1 MGCACKQ
8 NKINAS
14 ANREVVKRNISR
26 PLSVKRST
34 ASAERRRIS
43 RRIIKWTMGFI
54 QRIVHKGF
62 EDNQFV
68 NSDCSANAKLALI
81 NTLKSLNEITLH
93 YGGDETLDLE
103 NGERYDFIINY
114 SLLTNAYTES
124 SYSDISG
131 PETNIMNNDTDDL
144 TIESI
149 IACDNDTEEEIEID
163 DSDGQIENL
172 IRKKYVVDD
181 SDYDYP
187 TKEEYLNDFDD

>member
-1 MGCACKQ
+1 
-8 NKINAS
+8 
-14 ANREVVKRNISR
+14 
-26 PLSVKRST
+26 
-34 ASAERRRIS
+34 
-43 RRIIKWTMGFI
+43 MGFI

-68 NSDCSANAKLALI
+68 NSDCSAKAKLVLI
-81 NTLKSLNEITLH
+81 DILKPLNEITLH
-93 YGGDETLDLE
+93 YGDDETLDLE
-103 NGERYDFIINY
+103 DDERYDFTINY
-114 SLLTNAYTES
+114 SLFTNAYTES

-131 PETNIMNNDTDDL
+131 PETNIMNDDTDDL

-172 IRKKYVVDD
+172 LRKKYVVDD
-181 SDYDYP
+181 SDYEYP